1 MGARLG
7 VKSSATCIYNLS
19 NMEMADY
26 NVFP

>member
-7 VKSSATCIYNLS
+7 VESSATCICNLG
-19 NMEMADY
+19 NMETADY